1 MPTHPLPPSRPRHA
15 RRSAAAAPVRRSVGS
30 RILGGVG
37 ELFITLGV
45 LGILFLVWELWWTG
59 LEADRERNEATQE
72 LFSNIEALENPGDS
86 NGDGDGNGNGGDG
99 GDGEES
105 RGGVELEDLV
115 VPGPDHTAN
124 FADQGGVMAMVYA
137 PRLGADWAAPVV
149 PGVGPESLN
158 RAGLGHYSSTQLPGE
173 PGNFAL
179 AGHRQTY
186 GNILW
191 NQDKFAVGDLIYVQ
205 SPDGWY
211 IYSVTETYIVQP
223 NQSDVLA
230 PVPGDLEAEAEG
242 STLTLTTCHPPYTTL
257 ERMITHAEL
266 VDYAPLSDGPP
277 SAVADTV
284 ERQMQADGPFG
295 DLSSQEAR

>member
-1 MPTHPLPPSRPRHA
+1 MPAERSPAIRPRHA
-15 RRSAAAAPVRRSVGS
+15 RRRRAALPVRRSAGS
-30 RILGGVG
+30 RILGGIG
-37 ELFITLGV
+37 ELLITLGV

-59 LEADRERNEATQE
+59 LEADRERDESSQE
-72 LFSNIEALENPGDS
+72 LFSSIEALEGAGQGD
-86 NGDGDGNGNGGDG
+86 DEGG
-99 GDGEES
+99 S
-105 RGGVELEDLV
+105 GVELEDLV
-115 VPGPDHTAN
+115 VPSPDNTAE
-124 FADQGGVMAMVYA
+124 FADQGQVMAMVYA
-137 PRLGADWAAPVV
+137 PRMGSDWGAPVV

-191 NQDKFAVGDLIYVQ
+191 NQDKFAVGDLVYVQ

-211 IYSVTETYIVQP
+211 IYSVTETYIVAP
-223 NQSDVLA
+223 HQSEVLA
-230 PVPGDLEAEAEG
+230 PVPGALDEEPG
-242 STLTLTTCHPPYTTL
+242 DTSILTLTTCHPPYTTL

-277 SAVADTV
+277 TAIADTV
-284 ERQMQADGPFG
+284 ERRMQAEGPFG
-295 DLSSQEAR
+295 DLSSQEGR